1 MPIWAVGPTAVCA
14 AAGLG
19 EMEFLGALMVASP
32 CGNPEPADKF
42 LPLALL
48 CVDIVRSDALAEEVS
63 EQPEGIIVGAINVV
77 SMVVIG
83 NPTVAKAIWQAGLLE
98 VCQATIARFSPM
110 ERVGRKLL
118 IPAFML
124 DCVKCTTEAI
134 KHMDIEI
141 VQPLLDAGVVDSAI
155 SMLAAYQMLGNPSE
169 ANAVGLLTCLFF
181 LEIVLGSSQP
191 EVIVRKLRG
200 TGVETFRYLLDQPV
214 LVLPDLGFESGVKA
228 TIVAAL
234 VRIVL
239 LCSSFCSLVQVHR
252 APLDTHPGAAGLG
265 QRRRRRRPC
274 FSATGH

>member
-1 MPIWAVGPTAVCA
+1 
-14 AAGLG
+14 
-19 EMEFLGALMVASP
+19 
-32 CGNPEPADKF
+32 
-42 LPLALL
+42 
-48 CVDIVRSDALAEEVS
+48 
-63 EQPEGIIVGAINVV
+63 
-77 SMVVIG
+77 
-83 NPTVAKAIWQAGLLE
+83 
-98 VCQATIARFSPM
+98 
-110 ERVGRKLL
+110 
-118 IPAFML
+118 
-124 DCVKCTTEAI
+124 
-134 KHMDIEI
+134 MDIEI

-228 TIVAAL
+228 
-234 VRIVL
+234 RVL
-239 LCSSFCSLVQVHR
+239 QHWCASSFSALLFVVWFKSTEP
-252 APLDTHPGAAGLG
+252 PLDTHPGAAGLG